1 MFAKGKNISLRAI
14 EPEDLDTLYR
24 WENDRSLW
32 HVSETLIPFSRFI
45 LKEYIQEATRDIFD
59 AKQLRL
65 IIAKNEDQSA
75 VGAIDLF
82 DYHPLHSRAGVGLLI
97 QENHRRKGYAAE
109 AIELV
114 KHYAFNTLMLHQLYC
129 HIGESNQKSINLF
142 KRAGFEIT
150 GTKKEWLKHNK
161 GWENV
166 LFLQLL
172 K

>member
-1 MFAKGKNISLRAI
+1 MFTKGKEISLRAI
-14 EPEDLDTLYR
+14 EPEDIDTLYR
-24 WENDRSLW
+24 WENDLTLW
-32 HVSETLIPFSRFI
+32 HVSETLIPFSKFI

-65 IIAKNEDQSA
+65 IIAKNEDGAS

-82 DYHPLHSRAGVGLLI
+82 DYDPLHRRAGVGLLI
-97 QENHRRKGYAAE
+97 QEDNRHRGYAAE
-109 AIELV
+109 ALELI

-129 HIGESNQKSINLF
+129 HIGESNQRSIDLF
-142 KRAGFEIT
+142 TKAGFEIT
-150 GTKKEWLKHNK
+150 GKKKEWLKYTE

>member
-14 EPEDLDTLYR
+14 EPEDIDALYR
-24 WENDRSLW
+24 WENDLKLW
-32 HVSETLIPFSRFI
+32 HVSETLIPFSKFI

-59 AKQLRL
+59 ARQLRL
-65 IIAKNEDQSA
+65 IIAENEDGTSA
-75 VGAIDLF
+75 GAIDLF
-82 DYHPLHSRAGVGLLI
+82 DYDPLHRRAGVGLLI
-97 QENHRRKGYAAE
+97 QDNHRRKGYAAE
-109 AIELV
+109 ALELI

-129 HIGESNQKSINLF
+129 QIGESNQKSMKLF
-142 KRAGFEIT
+142 TKAGFEIT
-150 GTKKEWLKHNK
+150 GKKKEWLKYPE

>member
-1 MFAKGKNISLRAI
+1 MFIKGKNISLRAT
-14 EPEDLDTLYR
+14 EPKDLDTLYR
-24 WENDRSLW
+24 WENDIELW
-32 HVSETLIPFSRFI
+32 HVSDTVIPFSKFI

-65 IIAKNEDQSA
+65 IIAKNEDESA
-75 VGAIDLF
+75 AGAIDLF
-82 DYHPLHSRAGVGLLI
+82 EYHPLHRRAGVGLLI
-97 QENHRRKGYAAE
+97 QTNHRRKGYAAE
-109 AIELV
+109 ALELI

-129 HIGESNQKSINLF
+129 HIGESNQKSIDLF
-142 KRAGFEIT
+142 TKPGFEIT
-150 GTKKEWLKHNK
+150 GSKKDWLKSAE